1 MWADPSA
8 HSRLRLQMNPESRK
22 QYQSVSTGVG
32 WRHLSRRGQL
42 RVTGA
47 DRIRF
52 LHSMISNDVEGL
64 EDYQGRYGTFLT
76 ARGKMVADF
85 YYYRLPQMV
94 LMDLESSLAER
105 TRKAL
110 EAYVI
115 MDEVELSLSDQ
126 FSHFSLQGP
135 RTGDLVRALLPA
147 EIPARPLHVV
157 ETDWD
162 GDSALLIHKSD
173 VGAAGCEIL
182 VPRKTG
188 SAMSRALSEWNGSF
202 PVRRLD
208 PEVWNLLRI
217 EAAIPQFGVDMDEGN
232 YPMEARLDSAISLTK
247 GCYLGQEVV
256 AKATHIGGVGRFLMG
271 LVLDGEVPPE
281 PGARVLS
288 PEGKAIGSV
297 TSAVLSPRLN
307 GPIALGYVRRAFA
320 RPGQIL
326 GVQSGPES
334 QIQARVVDRFTSEE
348 A

>member
-1 MWADPSA
+1 M
-8 HSRLRLQMNPESRK
+8 
-22 QYQSVSTGVG
+22 
-32 WRHLSRRGQL
+32 
-42 RVTGA
+42 TGA
-47 DRIRF
+47 DRVRF

-94 LMDLESSLAER
+94 LMDVDLSLAER
-105 TRKAL
+105 TRAAL
-110 EAYVI
+110 ETYVI
-115 MDEVELSLSDQ
+115 MDEVEISPNDR

-135 RTGDLVRALLPA
+135 CTGDLVRALLQDQ
-147 EIPARPLHVV
+147 IPAQPLHVL
-157 ETDWD
+157 EMHSD
-162 GDSALLIHKSD
+162 GDATLLVHKAD
-173 VGAAGCEIL
+173 IGVDGCEIL
-182 VPRKTG
+182 VPRKTAP
-188 SAMSRALSEWNGSF
+188 SLNRALSEWNGSF

-217 EAAIPQFGVDMDEGN
+217 EAAIPRFGVDMDGSN

-271 LVLDGEVPPE
+271 LVLDGEEPPE
-281 PGARVLS
+281 PGSRVLS

-297 TSAVLSPRLN
+297 TSSVVSPRLN

-320 RPGQIL
+320 RPGQVLDVEL
-326 GVQSGPES
+326 GPGSRVQA
-334 QIQARVVDRFTSEE
+334 QVVDRFSSEV

>member
-1 MWADPSA
+1 
-8 HSRLRLQMNPESRK
+8 MNPESRN
-22 QYQSVSTGVG
+22 QYHSVLTGVG
-32 WRHLSRRGQL
+32 WRDLPGRGKLQ
-42 RVTGA
+42 VTGA

-94 LMDLESSLAER
+94 LMDVDLALADRIRE
-105 TRKAL
+105 AL

-115 MDEVELSLSDQ
+115 MDEVELSLSGR

-135 RTGDLVRALLPA
+135 RTGDLVQALFQA
-147 EIPARPLHVV
+147 EVPARPLQVLAA
-157 ETDWD
+157 DWT
-162 GDSALLIHKSD
+162 GDSALLVQKADIG
-173 VGAAGCEIL
+173 VAGCEIL
-182 VPRKTG
+182 ISTKG
-188 SAMSRALSEWNGSF
+188 AASFARALSEWKGSF
-202 PVRRLD
+202 PIRRLD

-217 EAAIPQFGVDMDEGN
+217 EAAIPRFGVDMDDGN

-271 LVLDGEVPPE
+271 LVVDGEEPPK

-297 TSAVLSPRLN
+297 TSAVVSRRLN

-326 GVQSGPES
+326 DVELGPES
-334 QIQARVVDRFTSEE
+334 QVRARVVDRFTSEDT
-348 A
+348 

>member
-1 MWADPSA
+1 
-8 HSRLRLQMNPESRK
+8 MNPETRD
-22 QYQSVSTGVG
+22 QYESVSTGVG
-32 WRHLSRRGQL
+32 WRNLSSRAKLQ
-42 RVTGA
+42 VTGA
-47 DRIRF
+47 DRVRF

-85 YYYRLPQMV
+85 YYYRLPRMV
-94 LMDLESSLAER
+94 LMDVDRSLAER
-105 TRKAL
+105 TREAL
-110 EAYVI
+110 ETYVI
-115 MDEVELSLSDQ
+115 MDEVELSLSDR

-135 RTGDLVRALLPA
+135 RTGDLVRALLEA
-147 EIPARPLHVV
+147 AIPAQPLQVA
-157 ETDWD
+157 ETDWA
-162 GDSALLIHKSD
+162 GDSALLVHKAD
-173 VGAAGCEIL
+173 VGVAGCEIL
-182 VPRKTG
+182 MSTNNA
-188 SAMSRALSEWNGSF
+188 SSFSRALSEWNGSF

-217 EAAIPQFGVDMDEGN
+217 EAAIPQFGVDMDGGN

-271 LVLDGEVPPE
+271 LVLDGEEPPE

-297 TSAVLSPRLN
+297 TSSAVSPRLN

-320 RPGQIL
+320 RPGQVL
-326 GVQSGPES
+326 DVELGPES
-334 QIQARVVDRFTSEE
+334 RIQAEVVDRFSSEV

>member
-1 MWADPSA
+1 
-8 HSRLRLQMNPESRK
+8 
-22 QYQSVSTGVG
+22 
-32 WRHLSRRGQL
+32 
-42 RVTGA
+42 
-47 DRIRF
+47 
-52 LHSMISNDVEGL
+52 MISNDVEGL

-85 YYYRLPQMV
+85 YYYRLPHMV
-94 LMDLESSLAER
+94 LMDVDLALAER
-105 TRKAL
+105 TREAL

-115 MDEVELSLSDQ
+115 MDEVELSLSDG

-135 RTGDLVRALLPA
+135 RTGDLVRELFQA
-147 EIPARPLHVV
+147 EIPAQPLQVV
-157 ETDWD
+157 ETDWN
-162 GDSALLIHKSD
+162 GDSALLVHKAD
-173 VGAAGCEIL
+173 VGVAGCEIL
-182 VPRKTG
+182 VSG
-188 SAMSRALSEWNGSF
+188 NEASSLSQALSEWKGSF

-217 EAAIPQFGVDMDEGN
+217 EAAIPQFGVDMDDGN

-271 LVLDGEVPPE
+271 LVLDGEEPPE
-281 PGARVLS
+281 PGARALS
-288 PEGKAIGSV
+288 PQGKVIGSV
-297 TSAVLSPRLN
+297 TSAVFSPRLG

-326 GVQSGPES
+326 EVVMGPES
-334 QIQARVVDRFTSEE
+334 RVKARVVDRFTSEE

>member
-1 MWADPSA
+1 
-8 HSRLRLQMNPESRK
+8 MNPEHWN
-22 QYQSVSTGVG
+22 QYESVSTGVG
-32 WRHLSRRGQL
+32 WRDLSHRTKLQ
-42 RVTGA
+42 VTGV

-64 EDYQGRYGTFLT
+64 RDYQGRYGTFLT

-85 YYYRLPQMV
+85 HYYRLPRMV
-94 LMDLESSLAER
+94 LMDVDLSLAER
-105 TRKAL
+105 TREAL

-115 MDEVELSLSDQ
+115 MDEVELSLSGD

-135 RTGDLVRALLPA
+135 RTRDLVRTLLQA
-147 EIPARPLHVV
+147 DIPPQPLQVV
-157 ETDWD
+157 EMDRN

-173 VGAAGCEIL
+173 VGSAGCEIL
-182 VPRKTG
+182 VPRKAG
-188 SAMSRALSEWNGSF
+188 PALSRALSEWNGPFS
-202 PVRRLD
+202 VRRLD

-217 EAAIPQFGVDMDEGN
+217 EAAIPRFGVDMSESN

-271 LVLDGEVPPE
+271 LVLEGEVPPE

-297 TSAVLSPRLN
+297 TSAVYSPLLN
-307 GPIALGYVRRAFA
+307 RPIALGYLRRVFA
-320 RPGQIL
+320 GPGQIL
-326 GVQSGPES
+326 DVEMGPQS
-334 QIQARVVDRFTSEE
+334 QVKARVVDRFTSEE

>member
-1 MWADPSA
+1 M
-8 HSRLRLQMNPESRK
+8 MNPESRN
-22 QYQSVSTGVG
+22 QYHSVLTGVG
-32 WRHLSRRGQL
+32 WRDLPGRGKLQ
-42 RVTGA
+42 VTGA
-47 DRIRF
+47 DRVRF

-85 YYYRLPQMV
+85 YYYRLPHMV
-94 LMDLESSLAER
+94 LIDVDHSLAER
-105 TRKAL
+105 IREAL

-115 MDEVELSLSDQ
+115 MDEVELSLSGR

-135 RTGDLVRALLPA
+135 RTGDLVRALFQA
-147 EIPARPLHVV
+147 EVPARPLQVL
-157 ETDWD
+157 EADWT
-162 GDSALLIHKSD
+162 GDSALLVHKAD
-173 VGAAGCEIL
+173 VGVAGCEIL
-182 VPRKTG
+182 ISTNG
-188 SAMSRALSEWNGSF
+188 AASFARALSEWKGAF
-202 PVRRLD
+202 PVRSLD

-217 EAAIPQFGVDMDEGN
+217 EAAIPRFGVDMDDGN

-271 LVLDGEVPPE
+271 LVLDGDEPPK

-297 TSAVLSPRLN
+297 TSAVVSRRLS

-320 RPGQIL
+320 RSGQIL
-326 GVQSGPES
+326 DVELGPGS
-334 QIQARVVDRFTSEE
+334 QVRARVVDRFTSEE
-348 A
+348 T

>member
-1 MWADPSA
+1 MGLPA
-8 HSRLRLQMNPESRK
+8 HTQLRLKMNPGSRN
-22 QYQSVSTGVG
+22 QYLSVRTGVG
-32 WRHLSRRGQL
+32 WRDLSGRGKLQ
-42 RVTGA
+42 VTGA
-47 DRIRF
+47 DRVRF

-94 LMDLESSLAER
+94 LMDVDLSLAER
-105 TRKAL
+105 TREAL

-115 MDEVELSLSDQ
+115 MDEVELSHSDR

-135 RTGDLVRALLPA
+135 RTGDLVRALLQA
-147 EIPARPLHVV
+147 EIPSQPLHVL
-157 ETDWD
+157 ETRSD
-162 GDSALLIHKSD
+162 GDATLLVHKAD
-173 VGAAGCEIL
+173 IGVAGCEIL
-182 VPRKTG
+182 APRETAP
-188 SAMSRALSEWNGSF
+188 SLNRALSEWNGSF

-217 EAAIPQFGVDMDEGN
+217 EAAIPQFGVDMDGRN
-232 YPMEARLDSAISLTK
+232 YPMEARLDAAISLTK

-256 AKATHIGGVGRFLMG
+256 AKATYIGGVGRFLMG
-271 LVLDGEVPPE
+271 LVLDGEEPPE

-297 TSAVLSPRLN
+297 TSSAVSPRVK

-326 GVQSGPES
+326 GVEMGHES
-334 QIQARVVDRFTSEE
+334 LVQVRVVDRFTKED

>member
-1 MWADPSA
+1 MDPE
-8 HSRLRLQMNPESRK
+8 RRN
-22 QYQSVSTGVG
+22 QYQSVGRGVG
-32 WRHLSRRGQL
+32 WRELSRRTTL

-64 EDYQGRYGTFLT
+64 EDCQGRYGTFLT

-85 YYYRLPQMV
+85 YYYRLPRLV
-94 LMDLESSLAER
+94 LMDVDLSLAER
-105 TRKAL
+105 LRDAL
-110 EAYVI
+110 DAYVI
-115 MDEVELSLSDQ
+115 MDEVELSLSEQ
-126 FSHFSLQGP
+126 FRHFSLQGP
-135 RTGDLVRALLPA
+135 RTGDLVRALLKAEVPA
-147 EIPARPLHVV
+147 QPLQVV
-157 ETDWD
+157 EADWD

-182 VPRKTG
+182 APRKNG
-188 SAMSRALSEWNGSF
+188 PALSRALSEWNGSF

-232 YPMEARLDSAISLTK
+232 YPMEARLNSAISLTK

-271 LVLDGEVPPE
+271 LVLDGEELPE
-281 PGARVLS
+281 PGDRVLS

-320 RPGQIL
+320 RPGQVL
-326 GVQSGPES
+326 GVQLSPES
-334 QIQARVVDRFTSEE
+334 QVRARVVDRFTSEE

>member
-1 MWADPSA
+1 MDPE
-8 HSRLRLQMNPESRK
+8 RRI
-22 QYQSVSTGVG
+22 QYQSVRTGVG
-32 WRHLSRRGQL
+32 WRDLSRRGKLQ
-42 RVTGA
+42 VTGV
-47 DRIRF
+47 DRVRF

-64 EDYQGRYGTFLT
+64 DDYQGRYGTFLT

-85 YYYRLPQMV
+85 YYYRLPQLV
-94 LMDLESSLAER
+94 LMDVESSLAER
-105 TRKAL
+105 VRESL
-110 EAYVI
+110 ETYVI
-115 MDEVELSLSDQ
+115 MDEVEFSLSDH

-135 RTGDLVRALLPA
+135 WTGDLVRGLLQA
-147 EIPARPLHVV
+147 EIPAQPLQVV
-157 ETDWD
+157 KTDWN

-173 VGAAGCEIL
+173 VGAVGCEIL
-182 VPRKTG
+182 VSRETAP
-188 SAMSRALSEWNGSF
+188 SLSRALSEWNGGF

-217 EAAIPQFGVDMDEGN
+217 EAAIPQFGVDMGERN

-271 LVLDGEVPPE
+271 LVLDGGETPE

-326 GVQSGPES
+326 DVELGPES
-334 QIQARVVDRFTSEE
+334 QVKARVVDRFTSEE

>member
-1 MWADPSA
+1 
-8 HSRLRLQMNPESRK
+8 
-22 QYQSVSTGVG
+22 
-32 WRHLSRRGQL
+32 
-42 RVTGA
+42 
-47 DRIRF
+47 
-52 LHSMISNDVEGL
+52 MISNDVEGL

-76 ARGKMVADF
+76 ARGKMIADF
-85 YYYRLPQMV
+85 YYYRLPGLV
-94 LMDLESSLAER
+94 LMDADLSLAER
-105 TRKAL
+105 LREAL
-110 EAYVI
+110 DAYVI

-182 VPRKTG
+182 VPHKTG
-188 SAMSRALSEWNGSF
+188 SSMSRALSEWNGSF

-271 LVLDGEVPPE
+271 LVLDGEETPQA
-281 PGARVLS
+281 GARVLG
-288 PEGKAIGSV
+288 PKGKAIGSV
-297 TSAVLSPRLN
+297 TSAVLSLRLD

-320 RPGQIL
+320 QPGQR
-326 GVQSGPES
+326 VQVELERGSPI
-334 QIQARVVDRFTSEE
+334 QIPARVVDRFASEE

>member
-1 MWADPSA
+1 
-8 HSRLRLQMNPESRK
+8 MNSETRN
-22 QYQSVSTGVG
+22 QYESVSAGVG
-32 WRHLSRRGQL
+32 WRNLSSRGKLQ
-42 RVTGA
+42 VTGA
-47 DRIRF
+47 DRVRF

-94 LMDLESSLAER
+94 LMDVDLSLAER
-105 TRKAL
+105 TRAAL
-110 EAYVI
+110 ETYVI
-115 MDEVELSLSDQ
+115 MDEVEISLSDR

-135 RTGDLVRALLPA
+135 RTGDLVRALLQA
-147 EIPARPLHVV
+147 RIPAQPLHVL
-157 ETDWD
+157 ETHPD
-162 GDSALLIHKSD
+162 GDATLLVHKAD
-173 VGAAGCEIL
+173 IGVDGCEIL
-182 VPRKTG
+182 APRKTAP
-188 SAMSRALSEWNGSF
+188 SLNRALSEWNGSF

-217 EAAIPQFGVDMDEGN
+217 EAAIPRFGVDMDGGN

-271 LVLDGEVPPE
+271 LVLDGEEPPE
-281 PGARVLS
+281 PGALVLS

-297 TSAVLSPRLN
+297 TSSAVSPRLN

-326 GVQSGPES
+326 DVELGPGS
-334 QIQARVVDRFTSEE
+334 RVKAQVVDRFSSEV

>member
-1 MWADPSA
+1 M
-8 HSRLRLQMNPESRK
+8 RTELRLKMNLESRN
-22 QYQSVSTGVG
+22 QYHSVLAGVG
-32 WRHLSRRGQL
+32 WRDLSGRGKLQ
-42 RVTGA
+42 VTGA
-47 DRIRF
+47 DRVRF

-64 EDYQGRYGTFLT
+64 KDFQGRYGTFLT

-85 YYYRLPQMV
+85 YYYRLPQLV
-94 LMDLESSLAER
+94 LMDVDLSLAER
-105 TRKAL
+105 TREAL
-110 EAYVI
+110 ETYVI
-115 MDEVELSLSDQ
+115 MDEVELSFSDR

-135 RTGDLVRALLPA
+135 RTGDLVRALFQA
-147 EIPARPLHVV
+147 GIPAQPLQVV
-157 ETDWD
+157 ETNWN
-162 GDSALLIHKSD
+162 GDSALLVHKVD
-173 VGAAGCEIL
+173 VGVAGCEIIL
-182 VPRKTG
+182 
-188 SAMSRALSEWNGSF
+188 SRNEASSLSQALSEWKGPF

-217 EAAIPQFGVDMDEGN
+217 EAAIPQFGVDMDDGN

-271 LVLDGEVPPE
+271 LVLDGEEPPE

-297 TSAVLSPRLN
+297 TSAVVSPRLS
-307 GPIALGYVRRAFA
+307 GPIALGYVRRAYA

-326 GVQSGPES
+326 DVELGPES
-334 QIQARVVDRFTSEE
+334 QVKARIVDRFTSEE

>member
-1 MWADPSA
+1 MDPE
-8 HSRLRLQMNPESRK
+8 RRN
-22 QYQSVSTGVG
+22 QYQSVSSGVG
-32 WRHLSRRGQL
+32 WRELSRRTRL

-85 YYYRLPQMV
+85 YYYRLPRRV
-94 LMDLESSLAER
+94 LMDVELSLAER
-105 TRKAL
+105 LRDAL
-110 EAYVI
+110 DAYVI
-115 MDEVELSLSDQ
+115 MDEVELSLSDH
-126 FSHFSLQGP
+126 FSHFSFQGP
-135 RTGDLVRALLPA
+135 GAGDLVRALLQV
-147 EIPARPLHVV
+147 EIPARALQVV

-188 SAMSRALSEWNGSF
+188 PSLNRALSEWNGSF

-271 LVLDGEVPPE
+271 LVLDGEETPQA
-281 PGARVLS
+281 GARVLG
-288 PEGKAIGSV
+288 PKGKAIGSV
-297 TSAVLSPRLN
+297 TSAVLSLRLD

-320 RPGQIL
+320 QPGQR
-326 GVQSGPES
+326 VQVELERGSPI
-334 QIQARVVDRFTSEE
+334 QIPARVVDRFASEE

>member
-1 MWADPSA
+1 
-8 HSRLRLQMNPESRK
+8 
-22 QYQSVSTGVG
+22 
-32 WRHLSRRGQL
+32 
-42 RVTGA
+42 
-47 DRIRF
+47 
-52 LHSMISNDVEGL
+52 MISNDVEGL

-76 ARGKMVADF
+76 ARGKMIADF
-85 YYYRLPQMV
+85 YYYRLPGLV
-94 LMDLESSLAER
+94 LMDADLSLAER
-105 TRKAL
+105 LREAL
-110 EAYVI
+110 DAYVI

-182 VPRKTG
+182 VPHKTG
-188 SAMSRALSEWNGSF
+188 SSMSRALSEWNGSF

-271 LVLDGEVPPE
+271 LVLDGEEIPQA
-281 PGARVLS
+281 GARVLG
-288 PEGKAIGSV
+288 PKGKAIGSV
-297 TSAVLSPRLN
+297 TSAVLSLRLD

-320 RPGQIL
+320 QPGQR
-326 GVQSGPES
+326 VQVELERGSPI
-334 QIQARVVDRFTSEE
+334 QIPARVVDRFASEE